1 MPEKK
6 PMRTT
11 SSEYALRD
19 SEPVDKVPDH
29 WTNPDSLIGKLAKL
43 CKMSVPTVR
52 AALPMRIP
60 LADLKTYDDAEV
72 ARHFGCITE
81 PQWREWCY
89 LWRDSAFRFSDL
101 GEAEAQQHAREN
113 DLPLSQSDQP
123 VSKEPR

>member
-43 CKMSVPTVR
+43 CKMSVPTVQ

-60 LADLKTYDDAEV
+60 LADLKTYNDAEV

-89 LWRDSAFRFSDL
+89 RWRDETHRFSNL
-101 GEAEAQQHAREN
+101 GIGAAAQHAAESS
-113 DLPLSQSDQP
+113 LPPPRSDR
-123 VSKEPR
+123 SGS